1 MRGGVNTVAK
11 ETKKPTKRRV
21 KDPVTFRER
30 ALKAAAAGEKP
41 KAKHRIAR
49 GAVKPFKVVGSPV
62 MRGLKF
68 AFNRKPF
75 IWLKRPLRIIGKIL
89 LPPYIRNSWKELR
102 LVTWPKW
109 GESIRLT
116 FAVLIFAAVF
126 GLVIA
131 GVDYGLDKFFRQILI
146 N

>member
-1 MRGGVNTVAK
+1 MRGGVKTVAK

-30 ALKAAAAGEKP
+30 AIKATAAGDKP
-41 KAKHRIAR
+41 TARHRVAR
-49 GAVKPFKVVGSPV
+49 GALRPVKAVGTPIV
-62 MRGLKF
+62 RGLKF
-68 AFNRKPF
+68 VFNRKPF

-102 LVTWPKW
+102 LVTWPQW
-109 GESIRLT
+109 GQSIRLT
-116 FAVLIFAAVF
+116 FAVLVFAAVF

-131 GVDYGLDKFFRQILI
+131 GVDYGLDKFFRQILV